1 MMNTTAPVYVEDW
14 FLAKNFTQNEQ
25 YGIRNADSS
34 EIIRETEKAV
44 QVAWYTKYG
53 TIRSWVP
60 KSCCGLAEKSEA
72 AKKIEAEIEAKR
84 ITARQRFEAGCE
96 RYEKLLAFCKEHK
109 IKGVRS
115 GLRMATLLNKVEAA
129 GLKFEF

>member
-1 MMNTTAPVYVEDW
+1 MPI
-14 FLAKNFTQNEQ
+14 LARSSAKPKKPCRLP
-25 YGIRNADSS
+25 GILSMAQSEVGCPKAAADLL
-34 EIIRETEKAV
+34 K
-44 QVAWYTKYG
+44 
-53 TIRSWVP
+53 
-60 KSCCGLAEKSEA
+60 KSEA

-84 ITARQRFEAGCE
+84 IAARQRFEAGCE

-115 GLRMATLLNKVEAA
+115 GLRMATLLNKIEAA

>member
-1 MMNTTAPVYVEDW
+1 MMNTTAPIYVEDW
-14 FLAKNFTQNEQ
+14 FIAKNFNQQQQ
-25 YGIRNADSS
+25 YAITRS
-34 EIIRETEKAV
+34 ERIEVIGETEKAV
-44 QVAWYTKYG
+44 KVAWFTKYG

-84 ITARQRFEAGCE
+84 LAARQRFEAGCE
-96 RYEKLLAFCKEHK
+96 RYEKVLAFCKEHK
-109 IKGVRS
+109 LKGVRS
-115 GLRMATLLNKVEAA
+115 GLRLATLLSKIEAA